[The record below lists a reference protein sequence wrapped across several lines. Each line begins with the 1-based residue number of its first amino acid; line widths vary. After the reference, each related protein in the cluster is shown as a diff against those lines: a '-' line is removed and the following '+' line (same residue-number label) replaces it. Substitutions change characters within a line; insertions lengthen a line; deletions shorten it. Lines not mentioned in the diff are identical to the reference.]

1 MNANPFFRFLGFTS
15 FVGGS
20 KAQSLIGSLVLTV
33 VLSLG
38 LHDNAFGQLTRER
51 ANPNAPVELTFMAP
65 RHIQVMTVEPLSK
78 GELHYSIM
86 HTFGE
91 IGSGAR
97 NAWGIDYGANVRM
110 SLEYGLGEKLSAYAG
125 RSSMDKVFDG
135 GFRWHVVQQT
145 REGATKSRPVSVSL
159 QGGFGYNGSDYGYLA
174 TDYSFEDRWHGVG
187 FVHVARKMSEDLSLQ
202 LSGGAAGFSRVGL
215 ETQVF
220 DTRSNVYAG
229 AMFSG
234 RYKVSSRL
242 ALTWEIM
249 PRFSENVSSTVYGGG
264 LDIEVGG
271 HVFQLYVVSSQ
282 SLNDGY
288 LLAGESAN
296 DFDGFRLGFNINRI
310 FAL

>member
-1 MNANPFFRFLGFTS
+1 MMKKEFL
-15 FVGGS
+15 
-20 KAQSLIGSLVLTV
+20 LLVVASTA
-33 VLSLG
+33 LSLTAVV
-38 LHDNAFGQLTRER
+38 DAFGQLTRER

-91 IGSGAR
+91 IGSGPR

-110 SLEYGLGEKLSAYAG
+110 SLEYGLGDQFSAYAG

-145 REGATKSRPVSVSL
+145 RAGATKSRPVSVSL
-159 QGGFGYNGSDYGYLA
+159 QGGFGYNGSDYGYLE
-174 TDYSFEDRWHGVG
+174 TDYDFDDRWHGVG
-187 FVHVARKMSEDLSLQ
+187 FLHLARKMSEDLSLQ
-202 LSGGAAGFSRVGL
+202 LSGGAVGFSRVGP

-220 DTRSNVYAG
+220 DASSNVYAG

-242 ALTWEIM
+242 ALTWEVM

-288 LLAGESAN
+288 LLAAESAN
-296 DFDGFRLGFNINRI
+296 DLDGFRLGFNINRI

>member
-1 MNANPFFRFLGFTS
+1 MIKKEFL
-15 FVGGS
+15 
-20 KAQSLIGSLVLTV
+20 LLVVVSAVLALTAV
-33 VLSLG
+33 V
-38 LHDNAFGQLTRER
+38 DAFGQLTRER

-110 SLEYGLGEKLSAYAG
+110 SLEYGLGSQFSAYAG

-135 GFRWHVVQQT
+135 GLRWHVVQQT
-145 REGATKSRPVSVSL
+145 RPGSSKSRPVSISL
-159 QGGFGYNGSDYGYLA
+159 QGGFGYNGSDYGYLE
-174 TDYSFEDRWHGVG
+174 TDYAFADRWHGLG
-187 FVHVARKMSEDLSLQ
+187 YIHIGRKMSEDLSLQ
-202 LSGGAAGFSRVGL
+202 LSGGAVGFSRVGP

-220 DTRSNVYAG
+220 DARSNVYAG
-229 AMFSG
+229 VMVSG

-242 ALTWEIM
+242 ALTWEVM
-249 PRFSENVSSTVYGGG
+249 PRFSENVNSTVYGGG

-288 LLAGESAN
+288 LLASESAN
-296 DFDGFRLGFNINRI
+296 TLEGFRLGFNINRL

>member
-15 FVGGS
+15 FIGGS
-20 KAQSLIGSLVLTV
+20 KAKSLIGSLVLTV

-38 LHDNAFGQLTRER
+38 LHDETLGQLTRER

-110 SLEYGLGEKLSAYAG
+110 SLEYGFSEQLSAYAG

-145 REGATKSRPVSVSL
+145 REGAIKSRPVSVSL

-187 FVHVARKMSEDLSLQ
+187 FVHIARKMSEDLSLQ
-202 LSGGAAGFSRVGL
+202 LSGGAVGFTRMGP

-220 DTRSNVYAG
+220 DGRSNVYAG

-249 PRFSENVSSTVYGGG
+249 PRYSENVSSTVFGGG

>member
-1 MNANPFFRFLGFTS
+1 MINKEFL
-15 FVGGS
+15 
-20 KAQSLIGSLVLTV
+20 LLVVASTA
-33 VLSLG
+33 LSLTTV
-38 LHDNAFGQLTRER
+38 DDAFGQLTRER

-65 RHIQVMTVEPLSK
+65 RHIQVMTVEPLS
-78 GELHYSIM
+78 GP
-86 HTFGE
+86 
-91 IGSGAR
+91 R

-110 SLEYGLGEKLSAYAG
+110 SLEYGLGDQFSAYAG

-135 GFRWHVVQQT
+135 GFRWHMVQQT
-145 REGATKSRPVSVSL
+145 RKGATKSRPVSISL

-174 TDYSFEDRWHGVG
+174 TDYTFADRWHGVG
-187 FVHVARKMSEDLSLQ
+187 FVHLARKMSEDLSLQ
-202 LSGGAAGFSRVGL
+202 ISGGAVGFTRVGL

-220 DTRSNVYAG
+220 DGRSNVYAG

-242 ALTWEIM
+242 ALTWEVM

-288 LLAGESAN
+288 LLASESAK
-296 DFDGFRLGFNINRI
+296 DIDGFRLGFNINRI

>member
-1 MNANPFFRFLGFTS
+1 MNANLLFRFLGFTS
-15 FVGGS
+15 S
-20 KAQSLIGSLVLTV
+20 ARMDEAKSLILPLVLTV
-33 VLSLG
+33 ILSSG
-38 LHDNAFGQLTRER
+38 LHIDAFGQLTRER

-91 IGSGAR
+91 IGSGPR

-110 SLEYGLGEKLSAYAG
+110 SLEYGVGEQLSAYAG
-125 RSSMDKVFDG
+125 RSSMDKIFDG
-135 GFRWHVVQQT
+135 GFRWHALQQT
-145 REGATKSRPVSVSL
+145 RAGAIKSRPVSVSL
-159 QGGFGYNGSDYGYLA
+159 QGGFGYNGSDYGYLE
-174 TDYSFEDRWHGVG
+174 TDYTFADRWHGVG
-187 FVHVARKMSEDLSLQ
+187 FVHIARKMSEDLSLQ
-202 LSGGAAGFSRVGL
+202 LSGGVVGFSRVGP

-220 DTRSNVYAG
+220 DSRSNIFAG
-229 AMFSG
+229 VMISG

-242 ALTWEIM
+242 ALTWEVM

-271 HVFQLYVVSSQ
+271 HVFQLYMVSSQ

-288 LLAGESAN
+288 LLAAESAN